1 MSEVKHAL
9 TDMEIGALVTVSQA
23 HGIRTQARKAARLL
37 KKASD
42 ASATALKAAQ
52 SDARLFGNCGDCGE
66 EYTGEFRRANAEAEA
81 VQPLF
86 DEAVQAEIAAEQYY
100 KRVKHHVLS
109 LCPGLAP
116 HIERLL
122 TASNVPES
130 DVSAQSRA

>member
-37 KKASD
+37 S
-42 ASATALKAAQ
+42 
-52 SDARLFGNCGDCGE
+52 E
-66 EYTGEFRRANAEAEA
+66 EYTGEFRRANAAAEA
-81 VQPLF
+81 VQALF
-86 DEAVQAEIAAEQYY
+86 DEAVQAEIAAKQYCR
-100 KRVKHHVLS
+100 RVKHHVLS

-122 TASNVPES
+122 TASNAPES
-130 DVSAQSRA
+130 GASVQSRT